1 MPPLKPPF
9 NFNYKLFF
17 FASILVSRSMA
28 MPLQFIGQSGTLIVV
43 VGSHEAIMYVL
54 ANGLTPFKVHPALVL
69 ALLHSPLMHLAF
81 KFIVHYTK
89 TWQIGLHPWLCL

>member
-28 MPLQFIGQSGTLIVV
+28 MPLQFIGQSGTLTVV